1 MDQDSSLPCVLC
13 PHFGICGGCQWQQI
27 GYPEQ
32 LQKKEEQIAWIFQE
46 FGVTPR
52 SIIPSE
58 SPWHYRNKL
67 ELSFSS
73 DLAGKRYLG
82 LMMRGARRRVLDL
95 ETCLL
100 GEPWMVQATEIVR
113 QWWGGTDLMAY
124 KPHKDSGSLR
134 TLTLR
139 SGYASGDRL
148 VMLTVSGQVDAA
160 LTKPQLRDFV
170 QALSPLEQG
179 GELSIIL
186 RIQQAVK
193 GRPTQFYEMVL
204 YGKDHVREEIR
215 LTACETIHC
224 RVSPSAFFQPNRFLF
239 SRLYQTA
246 LELADLHQDM
256 HVLDLYCGTG
266 TLTLCAAKRVKEV
279 IGIELSREAVVDAQ
293 ENQKQNGLSNVQVI
307 AGDVGKILDSL
318 YGDASK
324 KRPDCIFMD
333 PPRSGLDAKAIQH
346 LFSLQSPKIVYISC
360 CPETQYVNVQALV
373 SVGYKLAVIQ
383 PIDQFPQTTH
393 VENIVLLQ
401 KDAEPV

>member
-1 MDQDSSLPCVLC
+1 MHQDSSLPCVLC
-13 PHFGICGGCQWQQI
+13 PHFGVCGGCQWQQI
-27 GYPEQ
+27 AYSEQ
-32 LQKKEEQIAWIFQE
+32 LQKKEEKIALLFQE
-46 FGVTPR
+46 FGVFPR

-73 DLAGKRYLG
+73 DLSGKRYLG

-95 ETCLL
+95 QTCLL
-100 GEPWMVQATEIVR
+100 GEPWMVQATERVR
-113 QWWGGTDLMAY
+113 QWWGETDLLAY

-148 VMLTVSGQVDAA
+148 VMLTVSGRVEAA
-160 LTKPQLRDFV
+160 LTKLQLQDFV
-170 QALSPLEQG
+170 QALSPLEKE
-179 GELSIIL
+179 GELSVIL

-204 YGKDHVREEIR
+204 YGRDHVREEIR
-215 LTACETIHC
+215 LSACETIHC

-246 LELADLHQDM
+246 LELADLHPDM

-266 TLTLCAAKRVKEV
+266 TLTACAAKRAKEV

-293 ENQKQNGLSNVQVI
+293 ENQKQNSLSNMQVM
-307 AGDVGKILDSL
+307 AGDVGKTLEEL
-318 YGDASK
+318 YGHSSK
-324 KRPDCIFMD
+324 KRPDCIFID
-333 PPRSGLDAKAIQH
+333 PPRSGLDAKAIQC
-346 LFSLQSPKIVYISC
+346 LLSLQAPKIVYISC
-360 CPETQYVNVQALV
+360 CPETQCINVQTLV
-373 SVGYKLAVIQ
+373 GAGYRVAIIQ

-401 KDAEPV
+401 KDEEPV